1 MLFPEKADFSLLQ
14 KQEEINLIQHL
25 SKFPEIVEEAFEMN
39 PARVGRV
46 ANTRD
51 PEPVSSVTSEASSD
65 DVSIDVLPTLL
76 LNTVQSAD
84 ARQPNVEPFAVSQVS
99 TPAEFDRPV
108 PVRSVNLSELSQSE
122 ELIAR
127 LVEVALVVVPLV
139 IDTPLM
145 NVVEAPVQMF

>member
-1 MLFPEKADFSLLQ
+1 MFPLASVETSMFAPTPESVKLVAFRFVAKRLVEVALVVVP
-14 KQEEINLIQHL
+14 
-25 SKFPEIVEEAFEMN
+25 FVTVRAEIVEEAFEMN

-84 ARQPNVEPFAVSQVS
+84 ARQPKVEPFAVSHVS

-108 PVRSVNLSELSQSE
+108 PVRSVNDSPLIIRFVVLAELN
-122 ELIAR
+122 
-127 LVEVALVVVPLV
+127 
-139 IDTPLM
+139 D
-145 NVVEAPVQMF
+145 